1 MTTVWRRA
9 VFPVLACAGALA
21 LQPAAA
27 QANCDWYVK
36 TSLTQ
41 QQRNMKNK
49 CGFTGREWSTDKATH
64 QDLCANA
71 GPDASRK
78 IAQKREKALVSCA
91 KG

>member
-36 TSLTQ
+36 TSLAQ
-41 QQRNMKNK
+41 QQRNLKKN
-49 CGFTGREWSTDKATH
+49 CGLTGKDWSTNKAAH
-64 QDLCANA
+64 QSTCASV

-78 IAQKREKALVSCA
+78 IAQKREQLLKKCGA
-91 KG
+91 